1 MLPKKIVIVED
12 ELITARYL
20 QSIITKMGVDVS
32 GIYDNGEALL
42 AAIQADLPEMVMMDI
57 NIKGKMDGIE
67 LTSIIAEKYNIPV
80 IFITAYCDTETLASA
95 IDLSPYGYIVK
106 PFTEVDINIAVKL
119 AHQRYIERY
128 PEGVETEVRKVQLTM
143 HCWYDLDTSTLRS
156 YDRDVY
162 LNAKQIQLL
171 ELLIKNKNLSVSQE
185 LIEQSLWPDKPPSS
199 STVRTLV
206 YSIRKAAPGMIIET
220 HSKIGYILRT
230 VN

>member
-42 AAIQADLPEMVMMDI
+42 AALQADLPEMIMMDI

-67 LTSIIAEKYNIPV
+67 LTSIIAEKYKIPV
-80 IFITAYCDTETLASA
+80 IFITAYCDNETLGSA

-106 PFTEVDINIAVKL
+106 PFTEVDIQIAVKL
-119 AHQRYIERY
+119 AHQRYLENHIPSIEEQ
-128 PEGVETEVRKVQLTM
+128 PKKVQLAM
-143 HCWYDLDTSTLRS
+143 HCWFDMETSTLILH
-156 YDRDVY
+156 DQGLY
-162 LNAKQIQLL
+162 LNAKQTQLL
-171 ELLIKNKNLSVSQE
+171 RLLIKHKNLSVSQE
-185 LIEQSLWPDKPPSS
+185 VIEQTLWQESPTSD
-199 STVRTLV
+199 STVRTLL
-206 YSIRKAAPGMIIET
+206 YSIRKLAPCIIIET
-220 HSKIGYILRT
+220 QSKIGYILLT